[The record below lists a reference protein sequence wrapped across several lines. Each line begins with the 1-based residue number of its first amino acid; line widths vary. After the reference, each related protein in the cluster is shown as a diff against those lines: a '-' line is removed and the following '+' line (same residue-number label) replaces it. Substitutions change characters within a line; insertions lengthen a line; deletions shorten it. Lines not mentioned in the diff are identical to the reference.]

1 MAQGISV
8 DQYRRAQRRN
18 RVIEANEF
26 FASTSAVGNNMAKI
40 TNGAE
45 GNIAQ
50 NRAKTEQ
57 LLKQAEEM
65 RKQYAAEGNK
75 KMVKS
80 IDTATQYLNNV
91 NKATHNM
98 LTGESDIMEPIMDK
112 TPVSPTSNKL
122 QTSYGRAL
130 NKFAGINYQI
140 YNQNKDLS
148 FSELTNKQ
156 VENAKNKKPSAYNQ
170 IIENIKMSK
179 GTDKDYVDAVADAK
193 AKLKNIDE
201 DKDTAVANVYNNII
215 NNYSD
220 FAKYGKSNMEKWSKS
235 LEGKSYQQK
244 REYIDN
250 LASEYN
256 TNPYRKQ
263 LKDTIE
269 KYPSGNNYIKSL
281 ANGENPTVQ
290 GFLDWMDDNNK
301 GFYHEQR
308 GYEKN
313 TNSKHMDMST
323 AQNNLFG
330 LEQKADSWEKDEEGK
345 TARNNEVEYLNK
357 YAKDTV
363 QDNYDDYNALYNE
376 YQNKQNNA
384 KTQREAQDISNDWMD
399 NYGTKYLHL
408 KQEHNYDLL
417 SDEDKQALR
426 NRSILEIDQEER
438 NGYSAVDSDSYKN
451 MTEDEKKEIDE
462 FLGTNLKAGVTDKE
476 TIKKKYNLTDKE
488 ADAVTDYARSLVNAD
503 LAKKEEK
510 EYTEFG
516 ENHPILGSLISVP
529 MNMKGINAEGDNIWT
544 TLKIMSGSESPIDWN
559 NEANRE
565 AMRAQYTRQ
574 GVKNRVG
581 NNEVFDFV
589 YDALMSTADSAATIP
604 LNAVVPGATG
614 LILNSSAA
622 GSSMIDAHNKGVSDT
637 DAVATG
643 IGAGIFEGLFEQLS
657 LDKLVDVPN
666 SMKKTGIKNI
676 LKQVAKSSA
685 IEGSE
690 EGFTEI
696 ANILWD
702 SAINGDLSD
711 YKLTYNSYLQQGM
724 SKKEAKKQ
732 TDIDMARRVALNVG
746 GGMLGG
752 LFFSAPSAVGNI
764 RTNKARTQ
772 ISEKGQKIIDNNR
785 NVELED
791 YIKENYEKD
800 SDVYK
805 TMKQTDMQDPIEVGY
820 LSNVVELAEY
830 NKATKSYD
838 EMMEPAVASR
848 LKELNVPENEATKI
862 AKDTVEKAG
871 ENIDYG
877 KYTDAYNQVKQ
888 EIQDK
893 SNGKA
898 VEWIDNLD
906 MSKQAEHIERMNKIS
921 KLSEGATLKTE
932 KQQDVERTQ
941 QKVEENVNSTVES
954 KINEGKVINNGR
966 SRLLSD
972 EDTRFNVLSLA
983 VGTDGRT
990 KVNTDTRKTYD
1001 IDDVIVDRKTAELS
1015 EFANEYQG
1023 KDRQKFFRSYDENNN
1038 LSPAKFAMYY
1048 NEAYR
1053 YGSENLGIESALK
1066 NKRLTNVLNVD
1077 AIARAY
1083 DSGKAEYKQKIKQRT
1098 VFSKNNKQGK
1108 VTFDNVAPE
1117 MLNETQKAA
1126 VSLAETL
1133 SKVTGVKYEFF
1144 ESKKDDNGKYQGENG
1159 SYNRKE
1165 NKIRIDINAGKIS
1178 STEGNNV
1185 MVVTLAHELTHYA
1198 ENLAPAEYANL
1209 QEFVFNKLSK
1219 ESGKN
1224 IEQLIAEEIEKNGG
1238 KISEDIAKSELVARG
1253 CEAMLTDGESIKT
1266 LAKQDVGLFKKIKE
1280 KIDDFCNKIIKACK
1294 EILNSDG
1301 SFKDSAISKEAQMMQ
1316 KYAQELRE
1324 LWSSAVKSAGE
1335 SNTVIAGNKENGYLF
1350 ELRGKN
1356 IYGEEVY
1363 ETSEEVKNMTY
1374 SERAELY
1381 DGLFE
1386 YMYEGLEVNFIGK
1399 DGDKVKVILD
1409 KNTKTKNHLTNK
1421 KKNSTQSQRALS
1433 KISVEGDLLNIMEG
1447 AVYDGSG
1454 NDYAPNK
1461 NRAHKNVNKWEY
1473 YTKKFVL
1480 DEVEYK
1486 MLVDVRNIKL
1496 GRHAYRIKLS
1506 KIKNGKSDTSSMT
1519 KIVKQDIEPNRHKS
1533 LSDVYSKAKKY
1544 RNVNKKDNNILKQD
1558 RNTDVIKKT
1567 AGKLGVSERFLE
1579 SNLEGRSRGSA
1590 VQYLKNNSQVR
1601 NSFISE
1607 KGLKVTPVLKEPTS
1621 SYVMND
1627 SIEEFVQ
1634 ENNVSYKKL
1643 SENSQLRE
1651 QYAELIEHSKDS
1663 SGKKFLIRRAQS
1675 NAQNFIQDMNEALDG
1690 NKKSREKIVRE
1701 IELAKGKASAYD
1713 DGMSMKRGQD
1723 KVIKEH
1729 SKAFEKFI
1737 SSNITPMYDN
1747 AERNKNEF
1755 AQNVKDNVEHYVKK
1769 AEKHFGTTNDYS
1781 LAAYIDINGKMLDF
1795 SDGGDI
1801 RSTDHRGIA
1810 EILDTPSGVSGTEAL
1825 TAFMNAGNIRI
1836 MDTGIDISVEPNA
1849 KQTSVLRDYIASR
1862 NGEIYVDFS
1871 KEDGT
1876 PTGSARYSK
1885 GTSGSRIL
1893 ADINN
1898 YFKDGT
1904 IPENTYNSMS
1914 DFLYQDRN
1922 SNNQKLTAQQEE
1934 YFKDSKVRDDEGRL
1948 MVMYHGTPTGGFTV
1962 FKNDLQFFTS
1972 NKEYASF
1979 YEDPSASSRKSGKEK
1994 ANPQTYE
2001 VYLNMEHPFDIRDEE
2016 TRELFINDYVK
2027 GGWALGINP
2036 YEEYKDTTK
2045 TGLPSW
2051 EEADNI
2057 YEWLEEN
2064 EMLDD
2069 YDGIVVDEG
2078 GFLGED
2084 NKVVDRGISYVTFNS
2099 NQIKNVTNENPTN
2112 NEDIRYMARRNTKY
2126 LGKTDI
2132 EEFYEAD
2139 RQFLIDVFN
2148 GRYYNVKNKGEKL
2161 AGEYS
2166 VGFRSAYNTYY
2177 QSKQIVP
2184 YKTKY
2189 IEYKNII
2196 AQVEPRGFDDYF
2208 VEYIENIDDN
2218 EEVYD
2223 EFQRRKKQG
2232 NAGTNRLQPTGRRHT
2247 RNMSVYENRRT
2258 GKKSVIL
2265 YREQSKQRRIH
2276 NDERNRESN
2285 VEQKLNQDRNTDS
2298 SREILA
2304 TALESTV
2311 KNDTERQL
2319 IKNYRDNIDKLYD
2332 LDKKLDIVNGALKE
2346 MYFAPGNKPV
2356 STIKDLQKQANGIR
2370 KQMKRYENNLLR
2382 LESTK
2387 TLKNFVER
2395 ENKAAVTK
2403 QRQIDAERLK
2413 EYRTRQNERFDR
2425 MQKRYQESAKQ
2436 KVENR
2441 KRIEAR
2447 NKVIKRVDKLNNWL
2461 EKPNNKK
2468 HIPAKFMNGTV
2479 SLLKGLNQDG
2489 MNVAHRLDEVREQ
2502 MAGYTEVP
2510 QNLVNRYNDL
2520 LERKSKMEE
2529 KAENLSKFYKAIES
2543 DPDYAGN
2550 YSQTVMDQIEK
2561 MKETVKDKPIGAMN
2575 VQELNTVK
2583 DTIDLLTNEIQKWN
2597 ETLDTKFIDGEGNK
2611 MDVKEISDK
2620 AYKEVMHRGTLK
2632 DTVVQTY
2639 FNSQLSPTRFFNKIG
2654 GYAKNSVWN
2663 QLGEMLNEGQRDKL
2677 RYEQGAAA
2685 IFSKVTSNKKGKT
2698 NWKNLSRL
2706 SKETVEVGLV
2716 DEDGNPVK
2724 ITKGMMLSVYMH
2736 LQNEENLRHSMYGGF
2751 SVPEIKNYYKGK
2763 KTESFSQGKKRV
2775 LGVSTELAQLGK
2787 DIQKAI
2793 DRGATDSEIA
2803 EIEKGHEEIIERG
2816 KMQMA
2821 EIKNNIESIISKD
2834 QYLQDW
2840 VDCSKEYFDVYSKN
2854 AINDVTMKRYSMKKA
2869 GVENYFPIHTD
2880 SNYLAKGKEGK
2891 GSRAVNLENS
2901 GFMQD
2906 RVKSTKPIYLE
2917 DITNVVNDAISG
2929 TGTYVGYLIPQYNYN
2944 RILGYTANGYKE
2956 NIKDALGKRLGTQ
2969 AVDYLSRLEKD
2980 LFGGRNGEG
2989 TSRIMSKMRGR
3000 VAQGALTLN
3009 VPVSM
3014 GQAASYFTAAPV
3026 VGWKNLSK
3034 ALARGGKNGLPISSA
3049 DRELI
3054 NKYSPLLWYRNL
3066 GNVSQDIHDAS
3077 NTGGLYNK
3085 INDKTNGYLLGWIQ
3099 KADVATVGRLWY
3111 ASQYYVDEKFD
3122 LEKGTDE
3129 YYKQVA
3135 KIFNK
3140 VVEETQPNYT
3150 VMQRPGALR
3159 SQNEIVKSLTMFSTQ
3174 RMQNYNILYDS
3185 IATARK
3191 YRQDYKK
3198 GINGVTREDVKEANR
3213 TARRAITSQ
3222 IVSAAVLSVMKTS
3235 AALLLLQ
3242 WKNFGDDE
3250 DEFKKENVYKYGID
3264 QFFSN
3269 IAGTVIGGT
3278 DLYSFV
3284 SALVNDDAYYGI
3296 SLTGF
3301 DAITD
3306 FVSEIENFAAKAKYS
3321 KATWKDTEK
3330 LIRDFSTFMGIPYAQ
3345 AKKIYEGVTGWS
3357 QYAVAKLEG
3366 GNPKLQDYTQ
3376 TTEVKTINR
3385 IRKIVKQ
3392 DKFDKETFRKVMD
3405 EVESDVKSKHPEYK
3419 DKELK
3424 KETNSRARTRFSNV
3438 LKEKYE
3444 SGELSKE
3451 EVVKQMLRTGLYT
3464 GNSTPYKTIKRWN
3477 KK

>member
-1 MAQGISV
+1 MAGISV
-8 DQYRRAQRRN
+8 DQYRRAQKRN

-26 FASTSAVGNNMAKI
+26 FASTSAVGNNITNI
-40 TNGAE
+40 TNGGE
-45 GNIAQ
+45 GNLAKNRIQSQ
-50 NRAKTEQ
+50 N
-57 LLKQAEEM
+57 LLKQAEKM
-65 RKQYAAEGNK
+65 RKQYEAEGNT

-80 IDTATQYLNNV
+80 IDTATQYLHNV
-91 NKATHNM
+91 NGLVDNVIKNNDITSP
-98 LTGESDIMEPIMDK
+98 LTDT

-122 QTSYGRAL
+122 ATSYGKAL

-140 YNQNKDLS
+140 FNQNKDLS

-156 VENAKNKKPSAYNQ
+156 VENAKAGKPSAYNQ
-170 IIENIKMSK
+170 ILENMKMAK
-179 GTDKDYVDAVADAK
+179 GTDDDYVKAVADAK
-193 AKLKNIDE
+193 SKLKNIDE

-215 NNYSD
+215 SNYSD
-220 FAKYGKSNMEKWSKS
+220 YAKYGKSNMEKWTKQ
-235 LEGKSYQQK
+235 LDGMDYKQK
-244 REYIDN
+244 HDYITD
-250 LASEYN
+250 LTKKYN
-256 TNPYRKQ
+256 TNQYQQQ
-263 LKDTIE
+263 LNDTI
-269 KYPSGNNYIKSL
+269 KNYPSGNDYINSL
-281 ANGENPTVQ
+281 PENEKPTVQ
-290 GFLDWMDDNNK
+290 GFLDYMDNNNK

-308 GYEKN
+308 EYEKN
-313 TNSKHMDMST
+313 TNSKHTDIAT
-323 AQNNLFG
+323 AKNNLLT
-330 LEQKADSWEKDEEGK
+330 LEKKANDWENDEAGK
-345 TARNNEVEYLNK
+345 TSRNNELEYLNK
-357 YAKDTV
+357 YAKSTAE
-363 QDNYDDYNALYNE
+363 DNYDDQKALYDE
-376 YQNKQNNA
+376 YTNKIQNA
-384 KTQREAQDISNDWMD
+384 KTWRESQDIQNEYMD
-399 NYGTKYLHL
+399 NYGTKYLTL

-417 SDEDKQALR
+417 SDEDKQALK
-426 NRSILEIDQEER
+426 NRYILESKKANADAYNNATDEER
-438 NGYSAVDSDSYKN
+438 
-451 MTEDEKKEIDE
+451 KEINKM
-462 FLGTNLKAGVTDKE
+462 LGTNLKGGVTDTE
-476 TIKKKYNLTDKE
+476 TIKKKYNLSDRE
-488 ADAVTDYARSLVNAD
+488 ADAVTSYAKSLVNAD
-503 LAKKEEK
+503 LAQQEEK
-510 EYTEFG
+510 EYTELG
-516 ENHPILGSLISVP
+516 KEHPVLGSLLSVP
-529 MNMKGINAEGDNIWT
+529 MSLKGINAEASNIGSM
-544 TLKIMSGSESPIDWN
+544 LGVMSGSETPIDWN
-559 NEANRE
+559 SEQNRE
-565 AMRAQYTRQ
+565 AMRAQNTRQ
-574 GVKNRVG
+574 GVKDKFG
-581 NNEVFDFV
+581 NNAVFNLV
-589 YDALMSTADSAATIP
+589 YDSLMSTADSAATIP

-622 GSSMIDAHNKGVSDT
+622 GSSMLDAHNKGVSDT
-637 DAVATG
+637 NAVATG

-657 LDKLVDVPN
+657 LDKLVDVSGN
-666 SMKKTGIKNI
+666 MTKQGIKGI
-676 LKQVAKSSA
+676 LKGVAKSSA

-711 YKLTYNSYLQQGM
+711 YKLAYNSYLQQGL
-724 SKKEAKKQ
+724 SKSEAKKQ
-732 TDIDMARRVALNVG
+732 TDIDMAKRIALNVG

-752 LFFSAPSAVGNI
+752 LFFSAPSAAMNI
-764 RTNKARTQ
+764 KSNKVRTQ
-772 ISEKGQKIIDNNR
+772 VSEKGQKIIDNNT

-791 YIKENYEKD
+791 YIKDNYEKD
-800 SDVYK
+800 SKVYK
-805 TMKQTDMQDPIEVGY
+805 LMKNSDMQDPMDVGY
-820 LSNVVELAEY
+820 LSNVVELEEY

-838 EMMEPAVASR
+838 ETMVPAIASR
-848 LKELNVPENEATKI
+848 LEELNVPTNEATKI
-862 AKDTVEKAG
+862 AQETVENFGK
-871 ENIDYG
+871 NKNVDYG
-877 KYTDAYNQVKQ
+877 QYTDAYQQVKQ
-888 EIQDK
+888 DITDK
-893 SNGKA
+893 SKGKA
-898 VEWIDNLD
+898 VEWIDKLD
-906 MSKQAEHIERMNKIS
+906 MSQQAEHIERMKRIS
-921 KLSEGATLKTE
+921 KLGEGQSLKTE
-932 KQQDVERTQ
+932 KQQSIERNQQEVEA
-941 QKVEENVNSTVES
+941 KVNDTVES
-954 KINEGKVINNGR
+954 KIDEGKVVNNGR
-966 SRLLSD
+966 ARLVED

-1015 EFANEYQG
+1015 EFANQYEG
-1023 KDRQKFFRSYDENNN
+1023 KDRQKFFRSYDENNH
-1038 LSPAKFAMYY
+1038 LSPTQFAMYY

-1066 NKRLTNVLNVD
+1066 NRRLTNVLNTD
-1077 AIARAY
+1077 AIARAF
-1083 DSGKAEYKQKIKQRT
+1083 DSGKAEYRQKIKQNRVVT
-1098 VFSKNNKQGK
+1098 NNNNKGK
-1108 VTFDNVAPE
+1108 VVFDNVATE
-1117 MLNETQKAA
+1117 MLNDTQRAA
-1126 VSLAETL
+1126 VDVARTL
-1133 SKVTGVKYEFF
+1133 SDVTGVTYEFF
-1144 ESKKDDNGKYQGENG
+1144 DSKKDDKGNYVGENG

-1165 NKIRIDINAGKIS
+1165 NKIRVDINAGMIN
-1178 STEGNNV
+1178 STEGSNV

-1198 ENLAPAEYANL
+1198 ENLAPTEYANL
-1209 QEFVFNKLSK
+1209 QEFVFNKLSN

-1238 KISEDIAKSELVARG
+1238 KISEDVAKSELVARG
-1253 CEAMLTDGESIKT
+1253 CEAMLTDGESIKA
-1266 LAKQDVGLFKKIKE
+1266 LAKQDAGLFAKIKT
-1280 KIDDFCNKIIKACK
+1280 KIDQFCNKIIKACK
-1294 EILNSDG
+1294 EILNPDG
-1301 SFKDSAISKEAQMMQ
+1301 SIKDSAISKEAQMLQ
-1316 KYAQELRE
+1316 NYAEELRG
-1324 LWSSAVKSAGE
+1324 LWSEAVKSAGE
-1335 SNTVIAGNKENGYLF
+1335 SNASISENMEYNTVFANNQIYRFSRRESFSEQVDRAIKNKWKEINALYVSETPEILQQIGLKQLPMLYTKKHLMDALKPKDSKKHQHG
-1350 ELRGKN
+1350 LRV
-1356 IYGEEVY
+1356 EQ
-1363 ETSEEVKNMTY
+1363 VKMMPEIIEHPAMVID
-1374 SERAELY
+1374 SLSR
-1381 DGLFE
+1381 DDSI
-1386 YMYEGLEVNFIGK
+1386 VVIS
-1399 DGDKVKVILD
+1399 DKCDDDNLPIIVSI
-1409 KNTKTKNHLTNK
+1409 
-1421 KKNSTQSQRALS
+1421 R
-1433 KISVEGDLLNIMEG
+1433 I
-1447 AVYDGSG
+1447 DGSG
-1454 NDYAPNK
+1454 VYELKQVPSNFITAMYGREGTVEMIGRAAKEDKILYINRKKAMTLFSLARIQFPYSLNKYDFDGIIHKSNYVVNDRTTNNEKRNDNEILKQNRTDSEGNKLTKEQQEYFKDSKVRDEEGNLRVVYHGTDADFTVFDRTKTRSKMDIQGSFFSPWEIDADGYGGRTKSYYLNIKNPASEAIGYEALNKFAGRNDAGIKAREYLESLGYDGVNNGNEEYIIFDSNQAKLLENK
-1461 NRAHKNVNKWEY
+1461 NPTNNE
-1473 YTKKFVL
+1473 
-1480 DEVEYK
+1480 
-1486 MLVDVRNIKL
+1486 
-1496 GRHAYRIKLS
+1496 
-1506 KIKNGKSDTSSMT
+1506 
-1519 KIVKQDIEPNRHKS
+1519 DIR
-1533 LSDVYSKAKKY
+1533 Y
-1544 RNVNKKDNNILKQD
+1544 QD

-1607 KGLKVTPVLKEPTS
+1607 KGLEVTPVLKEPTS

-1627 SIEEFVQ
+1627 SIKEFVQ

-1651 QYAELIEHSKDS
+1651 QYAELIEHSKDG
-1663 SGKKFLIRRAQS
+1663 SGKKFLIRRAQN

-1690 NKKSREKIVRE
+1690 NKKSKEKIVRE
-1701 IELAKGKASAYD
+1701 IELAKGEASAYD
-1713 DGMSMKRGQD
+1713 DGMSMERGQD
-1723 KVIKEH
+1723 KLIKEH
-1729 SKAFEKFI
+1729 SKDFEEFI

-1795 SDGGDI
+1795 SDGGNI
-1801 RSTDHRGIA
+1801 RGTDHRGIA

-1849 KQTSVLRDYIASR
+1849 KQISVLRDYIASR

-1876 PTGSARYSK
+1876 PAGSARYSK

-2099 NQIKNVTNENPTN
+2099 NQIKNITNENPTN
-2112 NEDIRYMARRNTKY
+2112 NEDIRY
-2126 LGKTDI
+2126 
-2132 EEFYEAD
+2132 
-2139 RQFLIDVFN
+2139 
-2148 GRYYNVKNKGEKL
+2148 
-2161 AGEYS
+2161 
-2166 VGFRSAYNTYY
+2166 
-2177 QSKQIVP
+2177 
-2184 YKTKY
+2184 
-2189 IEYKNII
+2189 
-2196 AQVEPRGFDDYF
+2196 
-2208 VEYIENIDDN
+2208 
-2218 EEVYD
+2218 
-2223 EFQRRKKQG
+2223 
-2232 NAGTNRLQPTGRRHT
+2232 
-2247 RNMSVYENRRT
+2247 
-2258 GKKSVIL
+2258 
-2265 YREQSKQRRIH
+2265 
-2276 NDERNRESN
+2276 
-2285 VEQKLNQDRNTDS
+2285 QDRNTDS

-2346 MYFAPGNKPV
+2346 MYFAPGNKPI
-2356 STIKDLQKQANGIR
+2356 STIKDLQQQANGIR

-2468 HIPAKFMNGTV
+2468 HIPAKFMHSTV
-2479 SLLKGLNQDG
+2479 SLLEGLNQDG
-2489 MNVAHRLDEVREQ
+2489 MNVAQRLDEVRQQ

-2520 LERKSKMEE
+2520 LERKNRMEE
-2529 KAENLSKFYKAIES
+2529 RAENLAKFYKQIES

-2639 FNSQLSPTRFFNKIG
+2639 FNSQLSPTRFFKKIG

-2763 KTESFSQGKKRV
+2763 RTESFSQVKKRV

-2956 NIKDALGKRLGTQ
+2956 NIKTALDKKMGTQ

-2989 TSRIMSKMRGR
+2989 TSKFMSKMRGR

-3077 NTGGLYNK
+3077 NTDGLYNK
-3085 INDKTNGYLLGWIQ
+3085 INDKTNGYLFGWIQ

-3111 ASQYYVDEKFD
+3111 ASQYYVDDHFEN
-3122 LEKGTDE
+3122 LQKGTDE

-3135 KIFNK
+3135 KVFNK

-3150 VMQRPGALR
+3150 VMQRPGVLR
-3159 SQNEIVKSLTMFSTQ
+3159 SQNEIVKSITMFSTQ

-3250 DEFKKENVYKYGID
+3250 DEFKKENVYKYGVD

-3269 IAGTVIGGT
+3269 VAGTVVGGT

-3284 SALVNDDAYYGI
+3284 SALVKDDTYYGV

-3301 DAITD
+3301 DAVTD
-3306 FVSEIENFAAKAKYS
+3306 FVEEIEDFASKTKNGKAS
-3321 KATWKDTEK
+3321 AKDTTK
-3330 LIRDFSTFMGIPYAQ
+3330 LIKNFSTFMGIPYAQ
-3345 AKKIYEGVTGWS
+3345 AKKIYEGVTGWTS
-3357 QYAVAKLEG
+3357 YTVAKMQ
-3366 GNPKLQDYTQ
+3366 GNNPDLKDYAQ
-3376 TTEVKTINR
+3376 TNEVTTTNKVKKIIN
-3385 IRKIVKQ
+3385 Q
-3392 DKFDKETFRKVMD
+3392 DKFDKETFGAVMQ
-3405 EVESDVKSKHPEYK
+3405 EVEAGIKEDHPEYSP
-3419 DKELK
+3419 KELK
-3424 KETNSRARTRFSNV
+3424 KKTQSSVRSRFSKI
-3438 LKEKYE
+3438 LKEKYKNK
-3444 SGELSKE
+3444 ELTKN
-3451 EVVKQMLRTGLYT
+3451 EVAKQMLRTGLYT
-3464 GNSTPYKTIKRWN
+3464 GKSTPYKTINNWN
-3477 KK
+3477 KE